1 MIDLRC
7 ADLRGA
13 DLRGANLRG
22 VKLNNTKHDHTTSFL
37 ALQCPEEGPFIG
49 WKKCKDNVIIKLLIP
64 AEAKRSSATTRK
76 CRAEFVDVLE
86 IFGAEEGVSN
96 YNSTMVYRKN
106 ERVICDEW
114 CYDRWLECAGGIH
127 FFLTRQEAEA
137 Y

>member
-1 MIDLRC
+1 M
-7 ADLRGA
+7 
-13 DLRGANLRG
+13 
-22 VKLNNTKHDHTTSFL
+22 
-37 ALQCPEEGPFIG
+37 
-49 WKKCKDNVIIKLLIP
+49 LIP
-64 AEAKRSSATTRK
+64 ADAKRSSATTRK

-114 CYDRWLECAGGIH
+114 DNDRWNECAGGIH
-127 FFLTRQEAEA
+127 FFLTRQEAEV